1 MVSYTFVEITG
12 GQPSTSA
19 GINSV
24 VSCISQGIVQ
34 HVYKNVAK
42 KTLKPCTM
50 ASKMFFDQKC
60 IFDGD

>member
-19 GINSV
+19 GINS
-24 VSCISQGIVQ
+24 IVGCKYCTK

-42 KTLKPCTM
+42 KPPKRCTI
-50 ASKMFFDQKC
+50 ASESFFNQKC

>member
-24 VSCISQGIVQ
+24 VWCISQGIVQ
-34 HVYKNVAK
+34 DMYKNVAK
-42 KTLKPCTM
+42 KTLKLGTM
-50 ASKMFFDQKC
+50 AS
-60 IFDGD
+60 